1 MKLLRAAAV
10 AVIAAAPLFASA
22 GLVSVFFEKTWDHA
36 NGDVNEFYNGGTAA
50 DGSSGGPNLGISFV
64 NVSGLSNDALN
75 TYYNKGS
82 LGSSIG
88 VAYAHDSAFMNMTEA
103 AIGSFAF
110 YYSSPAAVIGGVKI
124 WSGLNGT
131 GTLLGSINLA
141 VNNTAALYDT
151 WTFASGTFS
160 GLARSFDFSAG
171 AATAGFK
178 GVAFDDIAVFSV
190 PLPVPEPS
198 TVLLMLV
205 GGAALLRAKTHRV
218 APDSGR
224 LRERGRPASIT
235 ARSLA

>member
-1 MKLLRAAAV
+1 MKLFRAAAV

-22 GLVSVFFEKTWDHA
+22 GLVSVFFEKTWDLA
-36 NGDVNEFYNGGTAA
+36 NGDVNGYYNGGTAA
-50 DGSSGGPNLGISFV
+50 DGSSGGPNLGVSFV
-64 NVSGLSNDALN
+64 NVSGLSNDALH

-103 AIGSFAF
+103 AFGSFAF
-110 YYSSPAAVIGGVKI
+110 YYSTPAAVTGGVKI

-131 GTLLGSINLA
+131 GTLLGSINLFA
-141 VNNTAALYDT
+141 NNATATYDT
-151 WTFASGTFS
+151 WTFGSSTFS
-160 GLARSFDFSAG
+160 GFARSFDFSAA

-178 GVAFDDIAVFSV
+178 AVAFDDIAVFSV

-205 GGAALLRAKTHRV
+205 GGAAVLRVKSRRRA
-218 APDSGR
+218 
-224 LRERGRPASIT
+224 
-235 ARSLA
+235 